1 VAHQFK
7 DAVSLPFFPFTS
19 HKHTNPRATRF
30 IETHSKTFTN
40 GIAIFC
46 SVGGWFL
53 WNVILSCT
61 YNRWSTIYY
70 VRATFLQG
78 FGASVTWWA
87 CLITI
92 LLGVLVF
99 ELATKALLAAFFP
112 TDEDTFQALEKDP
125 AVKRRLEEAA
135 ADELQAGWDRGAA
148 QESSGGGVSPLLPR
162 AQRRLS
168 EEERR
173 EEVVKQ
179 MLRNRVEV
187 VDPESSPERSGPD
200 EVDRI
205 LSQGYGRVR

>member
-1 VAHQFK
+1 M
-7 DAVSLPFFPFTS
+7 
-19 HKHTNPRATRF
+19 
-30 IETHSKTFTN
+30 
-40 GIAIFC
+40 
-46 SVGGWFL
+46 GGWFL

-99 ELATKALLAAFFP
+99 EFATKALMAAFFP
-112 TDEDTFQALEKDP
+112 ADEDVFQALEKDP

-148 QESSGGGVSPLLPR
+148 AHRDSAGDGGAGGTGASALR

-187 VDPESSPERSGPD
+187 VDPESSPERGGPG

-205 LSQGYGRVR
+205 LSQGYGQVR

>member
-1 VAHQFK
+1 
-7 DAVSLPFFPFTS
+7 
-19 HKHTNPRATRF
+19 
-30 IETHSKTFTN
+30 
-40 GIAIFC
+40 
-46 SVGGWFL
+46 
-53 WNVILSCT
+53 
-61 YNRWSTIYY
+61 

-99 ELATKALLAAFFP
+99 ELATKALIAAFFP

-148 QESSGGGVSPLLPR
+148 QKSAGGAPLLPQT
-162 AQRRLS
+162 QRRLS

-187 VDPESSPERSGPD
+187 VDPESSPERSGPG

-205 LSQGYGRVR
+205 LSKGYGRVR

>member
-1 VAHQFK
+1 
-7 DAVSLPFFPFTS
+7 
-19 HKHTNPRATRF
+19 
-30 IETHSKTFTN
+30 
-40 GIAIFC
+40 
-46 SVGGWFL
+46 
-53 WNVILSCT
+53 VILSCT

-87 CLITI
+87 CLVTI
-92 LLGVLVF
+92 LFGVLVF
-99 ELATKALLAAFFP
+99 EFATKALLAAFFP
-112 TDEDTFQALEKDP
+112 TDEDVFQALEKDP

-148 QESSGGGVSPLLPR
+148 PRLDGSGELSLPR
-162 AQRRLS
+162 RQQRRLS

-173 EEVVKQ
+173 EEVVKE

-187 VDPESSPERSGPD
+187 VDPESSPERGGPG